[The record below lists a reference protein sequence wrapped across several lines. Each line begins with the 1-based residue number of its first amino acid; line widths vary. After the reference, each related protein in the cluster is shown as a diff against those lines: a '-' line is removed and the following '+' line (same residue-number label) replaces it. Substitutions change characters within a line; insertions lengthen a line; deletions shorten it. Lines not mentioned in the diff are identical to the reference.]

1 MGMSVATF
9 FQSHDRMSMNSTNP
23 KLPDEAPPSPPWSA
37 STKFIVT
44 GTLLFL
50 LLAAFYLL
58 RQMVLPVIMALILA
72 YVLHPIVSFIVRRTG
87 ARRGLVTGGVFLLLI
102 AILISIPAATIPAIV
117 NQVNTFITNLPRT
130 IEQVAAFV
138 ETPPEIRIFTF
149 TIPVAQFPIDQYF
162 DSLIGLV
169 QSAGTQSLGLLRDV
183 ASATVNTVVWVIF
196 VLFVAFWMVKDDR
209 KLYDGLVSLV
219 PRAYQP
225 DARRLGIEIDTVW
238 NAFLRGQVVLSLTIG
253 SVVFVVAWILGL
265 PSPIVLGIIAGI
277 LEVVPYIG
285 PILAM
290 IPAALLAYFQY
301 DQSWLGAEI
310 GPFWFTAVVIAA
322 YWGVQQL
329 ENYFIVP
336 RVMGR
341 QLKLH
346 PVVVFMA
353 ALAGARVV
361 GVLGIFLASPILAT
375 MRIFGRYISR
385 KLTDRPPFSPT
396 DEDFEPLPGDNV
408 TDSAENHVPPTTHAA
423 TIVAESTINPEER
436 SM

>member
-1 MGMSVATF
+1 MSL
-9 FQSHDRMSMNSTNP
+9 SHQKP
-23 KLPDEAPPSPPWSA
+23 PDDSHISPPWSA

-50 LLAAFYLL
+50 LLAALYLL
-58 RQMVLPVIMALILA
+58 RQMVLPLILALILA
-72 YVLHPIVSFIVRRTG
+72 YVLHPAVSFIVRRTG
-87 ARRGLVTGGVFLLLI
+87 IKRGLVTGVVFLLLI

-117 NQVNTFITNLPRT
+117 SQINTFITNLPRT
-130 IEQVAAFV
+130 IEQVAAFL
-138 ETPPEIRIFTF
+138 ETPPEIQIFTF
-149 TIPVAQFPIDQYF
+149 TIPVAQLPVDQYL
-162 DSLIGLV
+162 DSLIRLV
-169 QSAGTQSLGLLRDV
+169 QTAGTQSLVLLRDV
-183 ASATVNTVVWVIF
+183 ASATVNTVVWVVF

-265 PSPIVLGIIAGI
+265 PSPIVLGVIAGV

-301 DQSWLGAEI
+301 DQSWLGSQI
-310 GPFWFTAVVIAA
+310 GPFWFTAIVIVA
-322 YWGVQQL
+322 YWGVQQA

-346 PVVVFMA
+346 PVVVFVA

-385 KLTDRPPFSPT
+385 KLSDRPPFSAS
-396 DEDFEPLPGDNV
+396 DEDFEPLPV
-408 TDSAENHVPPTTHAA
+408 ETVPDSAENNVSSTAPTA
-423 TIVAESTINPEER
+423 TIAAETTSPEER
-436 SM
+436 SL

>member
-1 MGMSVATF
+1 M
-9 FQSHDRMSMNSTNP
+9 
-23 KLPDEAPPSPPWSA
+23 
-37 STKFIVT
+37 
-44 GTLLFL
+44 LFL
-50 LLAAFYLL
+50 LLAALYLL
-58 RQMVLPVIMALILA
+58 RQMVLPLILALILA
-72 YVLHPIVSFIVRRTG
+72 YVLHPVVSFIVRRTG
-87 ARRGLVTGGVFLLLI
+87 IKRGIVTGVVFLLLI
-102 AILISIPAATIPAIV
+102 AILISIPAATVPAIV
-117 NQVNTFITNLPRT
+117 SQVDTFITNLPRT
-130 IEQVAAFV
+130 IEQVSAFID
-138 ETPPEIRIFTF
+138 TPPEIRIFTF
-149 TIPVAQFPIDQYF
+149 TIPVAQLPVDQYF

-169 QSAGTQSLGLLRDV
+169 QTAGTQSLVLLRDV
-183 ASATVNTVVWVIF
+183 ASATVNTVIWVVF

-209 KLYDGLVSLV
+209 KLYEGLVSLV
-219 PRAYQP
+219 PRAYQS

-253 SVVFVVAWILGL
+253 SVVFVVALVLGL
-265 PSPIVLGIIAGI
+265 PSPIVLGVIAGV

-310 GPFWFTAVVIAA
+310 GPFWFTAIVIAA
-322 YWGVQQL
+322 YWGVQQA

-346 PVVVFMA
+346 PVIVFVA

-375 MRIFGRYISR
+375 LRIFGRYISR
-385 KLTDRPPFSPT
+385 KLSDRPPFSPL
-396 DEDFEPLPGDNV
+396 DEDFEPLAADIATN
-408 TDSAENHVPPTTHAA
+408 SAETNVPPTSLAA
-423 TIVAESTINPEER
+423 TIMAETKSPEER